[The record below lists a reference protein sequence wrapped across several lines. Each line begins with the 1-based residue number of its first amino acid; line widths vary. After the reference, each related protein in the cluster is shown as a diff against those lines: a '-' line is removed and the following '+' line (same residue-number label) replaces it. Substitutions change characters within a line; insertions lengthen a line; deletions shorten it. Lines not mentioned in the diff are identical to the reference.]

1 MCKKTNQILFQT
13 NDYVSG
19 LHDSLLD
26 ANKMN
31 LADAFMDS
39 VVWIAE
45 LQLQINKLKQGVSS
59 GYVRT
64 DTTNI
69 KKEIRQPFTAIDG
82 GDSWLK
88 TGKIA

>member
-1 MCKKTNQILFQT
+1 MCKTKNQLLFQT
-13 NDYVSG
+13 NDFVSG
-19 LHDSLLD
+19 LHDKLLD
-26 ANKMN
+26 DNAMN

-45 LQLQINKLKQGVSS
+45 LQLQLNKLQNSVSA

-64 DTTNI
+64 NTTDRIRAI
-69 KKEIRQPFTAIDG
+69 KPPFSAVDG
-82 GDSWLK
+82 GDRWLQ

>member
-1 MCKKTNQILFQT
+1 MCKTKNTILYQT

-39 VVWIAE
+39 VIWIAE
-45 LQLQINKLKQGVSS
+45 LQLQIDALKRGVSS

-64 DTTNI
+64 DTSNI
-69 KKEIRQPFTAIDG
+69 RKEIKQPFLAVDN